1 MNGIILV
8 ILFLK
13 LNNMEVIMKKIALIL
28 CVMIF
33 MSLGLAA
40 CADNNGNNTGNTD
53 NNTGTNGTGTNGT
66 GTNGTGT
73 NGNGTG
79 TNGTG
84 TNGNGTGTNGGNGA
98 AGAGTLQGSAQGY
111 GGEVTVTVTV
121 DGDDI
126 VSVEAVGEKET
137 QGVGSKAI
145 EELPD
150 KIEDADSTD
159 VEGVSGATVT
169 SNAIKEA
176 VDKALKDK

>member
-1 MNGIILV
+1 
-8 ILFLK
+8 
-13 LNNMEVIMKKIALIL
+13 MKKIALIL
-28 CVMIF
+28 CVMII
-33 MSLGLAA
+33 MSLGMVA
-40 CADNNGNNTGNTD
+40 CANNDDNNNTGNTGT
-53 NNTGTNGTGTNGT
+53 NNTDTNGTGTKENGT
-66 GTNGTGT
+66 
-73 NGNGTG
+73 
-79 TNGTG
+79 
-84 TNGNGTGTNGGNGA
+84 NGTGTNGGNGA

-150 KIEDADSTD
+150 KIEEADSTD

-176 VDKALKDK
+176 VDKALEDK

>member
-53 NNTGTNGTGTNGT
+53 NNTGTNGT

-150 KIEDADSTD
+150 KIEEADSTD

>member
-28 CVMIF
+28 CVMII
-33 MSLGLAA
+33 MSLGLVA
-40 CADNNGNNTGNTD
+40 CADNNKDNNTGNTD
-53 NNTGTNGTGTNGT
+53 NNTGTNGTGT
-66 GTNGTGT
+66 
-73 NGNGTG
+73 GTG

-145 EELPD
+145 DELPD

-159 VEGVSGATVT
+159 VEVVTGATVT

-176 VDKALKDK
+176 VDKALEDK

>member
-1 MNGIILV
+1 
-8 ILFLK
+8 
-13 LNNMEVIMKKIALIL
+13 MKKIALIL
-28 CVMIF
+28 CVMII
-33 MSLGLAA
+33 MSLGLVA
-40 CADNNGNNTGNTD
+40 CADNDDNKDTGNTD
-53 NNTGTNGTGTNGT
+53 TNTGTNG
-66 GTNGTGT
+66 NGTGT

-79 TNGTG
+79 TTGNGTG
-84 TNGNGTGTNGGNGA
+84 TNGTGTNGTGTNGGNGA

-159 VEGVSGATVT
+159 VEVVTGATVT

-176 VDKALKDK
+176 VDKALEDK

>member
-1 MNGIILV
+1 
-8 ILFLK
+8 
-13 LNNMEVIMKKIALIL
+13 MKKIALIL
-28 CVMIF
+28 CVMII
-33 MSLGLAA
+33 MSLGLVA
-40 CADNNGNNTGNTD
+40 CADNDDNNNTGNTD
-53 NNTGTNGTGTNGT
+53 NNNTGTNGTGTNGT
-66 GTNGTGT
+66 DAKGNGTNGT
-73 NGNGTG
+73 
-79 TNGTG
+79 
-84 TNGNGTGTNGGNGA
+84 NGTGTNGGNGA

-150 KIEDADSTD
+150 KIEEKDSTD

-176 VDKALKDK
+176 VDKALEDK

>member
-28 CVMIF
+28 CVMII
-33 MSLGLAA
+33 MSLGLVA
-40 CADNNGNNTGNTD
+40 CAENDED
-53 NNTGTNGTGTNGT
+53 NNTGDTGTND
-66 GTNGTGT
+66 TGT

-84 TNGNGTGTNGGNGA
+84 TNGTGTDGGNGA

-159 VEGVSGATVT
+159 VEVVTGATVT

-176 VDKALKDK
+176 VDKALEDK

>member
-1 MNGIILV
+1 
-8 ILFLK
+8 
-13 LNNMEVIMKKIALIL
+13 MKKIALIL
-28 CVMIF
+28 CVMII
-33 MSLGLAA
+33 MSLGLVA
-40 CADNNGNNTGNTD
+40 CADNEEDNNTGDTGT
-53 NNTGTNGTGTNGT
+53 NTGTNGTGTNGT
-66 GTNGTGT
+66 GTDGKGT
-73 NGNGTG
+73 GTG

-84 TNGNGTGTNGGNGA
+84 TNGTGTDGGNGA
-98 AGAGTLQGSAQGY
+98 PGAGTLQGSAQGY

-159 VEGVSGATVT
+159 VEVVTGATVT

-176 VDKALKDK
+176 VDKALEDK

>member
-28 CVMIF
+28 CVMII
-33 MSLGLAA
+33 MSLSLVA
-40 CADNNGNNTGNTD
+40 CAENDED
-53 NNTGTNGTGTNGT
+53 NNTGDTGTN
-66 GTNGTGT
+66 NTGT

-84 TNGNGTGTNGGNGA
+84 TNGTGTDGGNGA
-98 AGAGTLQGSAQGY
+98 AGAGTGEELKGSAQGY

-159 VEGVSGATVT
+159 VEVVTGATVT

-176 VDKALKDK
+176 VDKALEDK

>member
-73 NGNGTG
+73 NG
-79 TNGTG
+79 NGTG